1 MAKTRTVKRKNAG
14 PTIAYL
20 APSITGVSLLQWSG
34 VLEAAQKHRVNLL
47 CFVGASPH
55 YPTGF
60 DAQANILYDLVTP
73 ENVDGVVSWASTIG
87 NYMTAEE
94 IAAFHEHYR
103 PLPVVSIGRT
113 LEGVPSLLME
123 SYNGMREAID
133 HLIELH
139 GRRRVAFIRG
149 PGGHFYAQERY
160 RAYVEALEAHDIP
173 FDPDLVTSPGPWGNE
188 TAEHAMGQLL
198 DERELRPPTDID
210 AIVAAND
217 GLILIAL
224 EVLQARGI
232 SVPDDVALVGFDD
245 TVYAQT
251 STPPVT
257 SVAPAFREVG
267 YQATETLLALMKGEQ
282 VPQKVDVPSKLMI
295 RRSCGCL
302 SSALAEAVETAKR
315 PSGRGTLKEA
325 VATQRVR
332 WLSTILQA
340 VGQRPEEAISE
351 WTERLLDGFAAEV
364 EGGKASGSFLSEL
377 EDILRQVMTVG
388 EAISTDPGQYVDA
401 WQVAVGMLRG
411 STLPYLEGETRMQA
425 EGLWRQANVLIGQTA
440 QRARARQMLRAESQ
454 TQTLR
459 EIEEALVTAS
469 GVGKLVD
476 VLRQSLPRL
485 GIPSCYLS
493 LYENPTHYEYPQPAP
508 EWSRLVLV
516 YDANLDP
523 QRVELEPEGQRFPT
537 RQLVPD
543 GMLPQDRWYSFVVV
557 PLYMRESQLG
567 VALFEVGPRDADVY
581 EALRQELSGALH
593 GALLVQQT
601 RDYAVRLRTAAEVSR
616 VASSIL
622 DPDEL
627 IQQVVDLVQDRF
639 GLYYAGLFLVDEEG
653 AGDEPGGK
661 WAVLRAA
668 TGEAGRQMLAQG
680 HRLEIGGESMI
691 GWCVANK
698 QARIA
703 LDVGEEAVRF
713 ENPFLP
719 ETRSELALPLV
730 SRGQAIGALTIQS
743 AQEAAFSDE
752 DISVLQ
758 TMADQ
763 LANVIQN
770 ARLFEEQQRASSL
783 LSGRISELDLLNE
796 IGRKIDESPQVPDL
810 LRWVAEHLPSAMQ
823 FSDECVA
830 AIELEGQVYGASE
843 AIGLPCQMVGGLRVG
858 GERIGQVT
866 VAYIEEHEF
875 RDEESALLGDVVR
888 RLSGYVENRRLF
900 EQMQEAL
907 REVEA
912 TQRRYMEQSWSGY
925 LQSTKVTAYETEVP
939 GRELLGDALLSEVQQ
954 VAERQGVLAL
964 TGDGGAAGERSALVA
979 PITLRGLVIGA
990 LGVHDENARQWTE
1003 EEIVLIEAVAE
1014 RVALAAENLRLL
1026 DETQRRAAREQL
1038 VGEVTARVRETLD
1051 METVLKVAAQELRRS
1066 LGLPEVVIRLA
1077 PGKQEQG

>member
-1 MAKTRTVKRKNAG
+1 MAKKRTAKRKNAG
-14 PTIAYL
+14 STVAYL
-20 APSITGVSLLQWSG
+20 APSITGISMLQWSG
-34 VLEAAQKHRVNLL
+34 VVDAAQKHGVNLL
-47 CFVGASPH
+47 SFVGASPR

-60 DAQANILYDLVTP
+60 SAQSNIVYDLVTP

-103 PLPVVSIGRT
+103 PLPVVSVGRA

-123 SYNGMREAID
+123 SYHGMREAVD
-133 HLIELH
+133 HLIEVH

-149 PGGHFYAQERY
+149 PEGHFYAQERY
-160 RAYVEALEAHDIP
+160 RAYVESLEAHDIP
-173 FDPDLVTSPGPWGNE
+173 FDPDLVTSPGSWGTE
-188 TAEHAMGQLL
+188 TATAAMRLLL
-198 DERELRPPTDID
+198 DERGLRPPADID
-210 AIVAAND
+210 AIAAAND
-217 GLILIAL
+217 GLIIIAL

-232 SVPDDVALVGFDD
+232 GVPDDVALVGFDD

-267 YQATETLLALMKGEQ
+267 YQAAETLLALMKGEQ
-282 VPQKVDVPSKLMI
+282 VPQKVDVPSKLMV

-302 SSALAEAVETAKR
+302 SPAVAAAAAETAER
-315 PSGRGTLKEA
+315 PSKEMLQEA
-325 VATQRVR
+325 ATTRRMR
-332 WLSTILQA
+332 WLSAVVQA

-351 WTERLLDGFAAEV
+351 WAGQLLDSFAAEV
-364 EGGKASGSFLSEL
+364 QGGKAPGSFLAAL
-377 EDILRQVMTVG
+377 EDVLRQVVAVG

-401 WQVAVGMLRG
+401 WQSAVSVLRRNM
-411 STLPYLEGETRMQA
+411 LPYLKEEARAQA

-440 QRARARQMLRAESQ
+440 QRARARQMQRAEGQ
-454 TQTLR
+454 ADTLR
-459 EIEEALVTAS
+459 EIEESLVTAS
-469 GVGKLVD
+469 NVGELAD
-476 VLRQSLPRL
+476 VLAQSLPRL

-493 LYENPTHYEYPQPAP
+493 LYENPAHYEYPQPAP
-508 EWSRLVLV
+508 EWSRLVLA
-516 YDANLDP
+516 YDADLDAR
-523 QRVELEPEGQRFPT
+523 RVELGPEGRRFPT
-537 RQLVPD
+537 RRLVPD

-567 VALFEVGPRDADVY
+567 FALFEVGPRDAAVY
-581 EALRQELSGALH
+581 EALRQGLCGALH
-593 GALLVQQT
+593 AALLVQRT
-601 RDYAVRLRTAAEVSR
+601 REYAVRLQTAAEVSR
-616 VASSIL
+616 TASSIL
-622 DPDEL
+622 DPDKL
-627 IQQVVDLVQDRF
+627 IQQVVDLMQERLD
-639 GLYYAGLFLVDEEG
+639 LYYAGLFLVDEAGSEG
-653 AGDEPGGK
+653 EPGGK

-668 TGEAGRQMLAQG
+668 TGEAGRRMLAQG
-680 HRLEIGGESMI
+680 HRLEVGGESMI
-691 GWCVANK
+691 GWCVANR

-703 LDVGEEAVRF
+703 LDVGVEAVRF
-713 ENPFLP
+713 DNPFLP

-783 LSGRISELDLLNE
+783 LSGRIRELDLLNE
-796 IGRKIDESPQVPDL
+796 IGRRIDESPQVSDF

-823 FSDECVA
+823 FSEECVA

-843 AIGLPCQMVGGLRVG
+843 AVGLPRQMVGGLRIG

-866 VAYIEEHEF
+866 VAYTGEREF

-900 EQMQEAL
+900 EQMQDAL

-912 TQRRYMEQSWSGY
+912 TQRRYLEQAWSGY
-925 LQSTKVTAYETEVP
+925 LKSAKVTAYETEIP
-939 GRELLGDALLSEVQQ
+939 GREPLGDTLLPEV
-954 VAERQGVLAL
+954 RQAVEQRGVMAV
-964 TGDGGAAGERSALVA
+964 TGDGGAAEERSALVA
-979 PITLRGLVIGA
+979 PITLRGVVIGA
-990 LGVHDENARQWTE
+990 LGIHDENARQWTE
-1003 EEIVLIEAVAE
+1003 EEVVLIEAVAE
-1014 RVALAAENLRLL
+1014 RVALAVENLRLL
-1026 DETQRRAAREQL
+1026 DETQRRAAREQA
-1038 VGEVTARVRETLD
+1038 VAEVSARISESLD
-1051 METVLKVAAQELRRS
+1051 LEKVLMSATSEMRRT
-1066 LGLPEVVIRLA
+1066 LGLDDLVVRLIEPKA
-1077 PGKQEQG
+1077 D

>member
-1 MAKTRTVKRKNAG
+1 M
-14 PTIAYL
+14 
-20 APSITGVSLLQWSG
+20 LQWSG
-34 VLEAAQKHRVNLL
+34 VVDAAQKHRVNLL
-47 CFVGASPH
+47 CFVGASPR

-103 PLPVVSIGRT
+103 PLPVVGIGRT
-113 LEGVPSLLME
+113 LEGIPSLLME
-123 SYNGMREAID
+123 SYNGMREAVD
-133 HLIELH
+133 HLIEVH

-149 PGGHFYAQERY
+149 PEGHFYAQERY
-160 RAYVEALEAHDIP
+160 RAYVESLEAHDIP
-173 FDPDLVTSPGPWGNE
+173 FDPDLVTSPGPWGAE
-188 TAEHAMGQLL
+188 TAENAMRQLL
-198 DERELRPPTDID
+198 DERGLRPPTDID

-217 GLILIAL
+217 GLIIIAL
-224 EVLQARGI
+224 ETLQARGI

-257 SVAPAFREVG
+257 SVAPAFRGVG
-267 YQATETLLALMKGEQ
+267 YQATETLLALMKGEK
-282 VPQKVDVPSKLMI
+282 VPQEVDVPSKLMI

-302 SSALAEAVETAKR
+302 SLAVVEAAEKARRASK
-315 PSGRGTLKEA
+315 GETLKEA
-325 VATQRVR
+325 VAKRRVR
-332 WLSTILQA
+332 WLPAIVQA
-340 VGQRPEEAISE
+340 VGQRPEETVSE
-351 WTERLLDGFAAEV
+351 WAGQLLDSFVAEV
-364 EGGKASGSFLSEL
+364 QGDKASGSFLVVL
-377 EDILRQVMTVG
+377 EDVLRQVMTVG

-401 WQVAVGMLRG
+401 WQAAVAMLRRNAF
-411 STLPYLEGETRMQA
+411 PYLEGETRMQA

-440 QRARARQMLRAESQ
+440 QRARARQALRAESQ
-454 TQTLR
+454 VETLR
-459 EIEEALVTAS
+459 EIEEALATAS
-469 GVGKLVD
+469 GVSELAD
-476 VLRQSLPRL
+476 VLEQSLPRL
-485 GIPSCYLS
+485 DIPSCYLS
-493 LYENPTHYEYPQPAP
+493 LYENPTQYAYPQPAP
-508 EWSRLVLV
+508 EWSRLVLA
-516 YDANLDP
+516 YDASLDS
-523 QRVELEPEGQRFPT
+523 QHVELEPEGRRFPT

-543 GMLPQDRWYSFVVV
+543 GMLPQNRWYSFVVV

-567 VALFEVGPRDADVY
+567 FALFEVGPRDAGVY
-581 EALRQELSGALH
+581 EALRQGLCGALY
-593 GALLVQQT
+593 GALLVQRT
-601 RDYAVRLRTAAEVSR
+601 RDYAVRLQTAAEVSR
-616 VASSIL
+616 TASSIL

-627 IQQVVDLVQDRF
+627 IQQVVDLVQERL

-653 AGDEPGGK
+653 AEAKSGGK
-661 WAVLRAA
+661 WAVLRAG
-668 TGEAGRQMLAQG
+668 TGEAGRQMLEQG
-680 HRLEIGGESMI
+680 HRLEVGGESMI

-713 ENPFLP
+713 DNPFLP

-743 AQEAAFSDE
+743 TQEAAFSDE

-783 LSGRISELDLLNE
+783 LSVRVGELDLLNE
-796 IGRKIDESPQVPDL
+796 IGRRIDESPEVSDL
-810 LRWVAEHLPSAMQ
+810 LRWVAGHLPSAMQ
-823 FSDECVA
+823 FSKECVA
-830 AIELEGQVYGASE
+830 AIELEGQVHGASE
-843 AIGLPCQMVGGLRVG
+843 AISLPCQMVGGLRVG

-866 VAYIEEHEF
+866 VAYTGEHEF

-900 EQMQEAL
+900 EQMQDAL

-912 TQRRYMEQSWSGY
+912 TQRRYLEQAWSGY
-925 LQSTKVTAYETEVP
+925 MQSAKATAYETEIP
-939 GRELLGDALLSEVQQ
+939 GREPLGDVLLPEVQQ
-954 VAERQGVLAL
+954 VVEQRGVMAV
-964 TGDGGAAGERSALVA
+964 TGDGGAAEERSALVA
-979 PITLRGLVIGA
+979 PITLRGLIIGA

-1026 DETQRRAAREQL
+1026 DETQRRAARERL
-1038 VGEVTARVRETLD
+1038 IGEVTGRVRETLD
-1051 METVLKVAAQELRRS
+1051 MDTVLKVAVRELRQS

-1077 PGKQEQG
+1077 PGERRRE